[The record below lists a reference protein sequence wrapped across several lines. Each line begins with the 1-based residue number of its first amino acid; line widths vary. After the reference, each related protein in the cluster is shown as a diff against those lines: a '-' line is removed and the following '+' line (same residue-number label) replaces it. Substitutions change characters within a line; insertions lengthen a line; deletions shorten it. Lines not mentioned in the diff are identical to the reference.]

1 MKLSVIICTHHP
13 RPDYLARTLEALRR
27 QTLPTRDWELILI
40 DNASQPALAAESFG
54 PGVAWHPAGRLVRE
68 EELGLTVARLR
79 GIAEAQ
85 TELVVM
91 VDDDNVLDPDYLENA
106 LRIHDEHPHI
116 GVWGSARL
124 VPEFEVQ
131 PDPRLAPWVAALALW
146 ELPHDV
152 WSNLRHPNRSVPC
165 GAGMCIRKP
174 IARHWSDLVANDPI
188 RRGLDRKGQS
198 LVSAGDGDLA
208 LTACS
213 LGLGTG
219 VFTALRLTHLIP
231 ARRVHRDYLLNLFES
246 MQFSEAL
253 LRHVHGVSDDS
264 FRERCKQTARLFFLR
279 GVHRRF
285 HWRSVRGIAR
295 ARRMIRGQA
304 VGSPASNE

>member
-1 MKLSVIICTHHP
+1 MKLSVIICTHNP
-13 RPDYLARTLEALRR
+13 RPDYLARTLEALRQ
-27 QTLPTRDWELILI
+27 QTLPLREWELILI
-40 DNASQPALAAESFG
+40 DNASQPLLAAESFG
-54 PGVAWHPAGRLVRE
+54 PGLAWHPAGRLVRE

-79 GIAEAQ
+79 GIAEAR

-91 VDDDNVLDPDYLENA
+91 VDDDNVLDAGYLENA
-106 LRIHDEHPHI
+106 LRIDDEYPHL

-124 VPEFEVQ
+124 LPEFEVQ

-146 ELPHDV
+146 DLPHDV

-165 GAGMCIRKP
+165 GAGMCVRRSV
-174 IARHWSDLVANDPI
+174 ARHWAKLAASDPI

-219 VFTALRLTHLIP
+219 VFTALRLLHLIP
-231 ARRVHRDYLLNLFES
+231 ARRVQPDYLLNLYES

-253 LRHVHGVSDDS
+253 LRHVHGVFDDS
-264 FRERCKQTARLFFLR
+264 PRERYKQTARLFFLR
-279 GVHRRF
+279 GFNRRF
-285 HWRSVRGIAR
+285 HWRSVRGVAR
-295 ARRMIRGQA
+295 ARQTIRAQT
-304 VGSPASNE
+304 STR